1 MNVSLFRITYSH
13 LTVLSIML
21 LTACAPLQVTRNNGD
36 ELAFIKQAAERAL
49 DFTEGNIASL
59 NDARDDFTPDG
70 WRSFVKQ
77 AVSSDERGAP
87 QFSSRFTPSEDAKVI
102 SDKGDTVRIGIGGIL
117 KQSQR
122 SSTTNYQAVIYV
134 QLESGPRKISSLE
147 ISTCGGSST
156 SKPCPVDMDHKFP
169 LSH

>member
-13 LTVLSIML
+13 LTVLSIVL
-21 LTACAPLQVTRNNGD
+21 LTACAPLQVTRINGD

-77 AVSSDERGAP
+77 AV
-87 QFSSRFTPSEDAKVI
+87 
-102 SDKGDTVRIGIGGIL
+102 
-117 KQSQR
+117 
-122 SSTTNYQAVIYV
+122 
-134 QLESGPRKISSLE
+134 
-147 ISTCGGSST
+147 
-156 SKPCPVDMDHKFP
+156 
-169 LSH
+169 